1 MAGLARE
8 VGYDEPLIGKQ
19 LYLADEAA
27 ENGMRALSQE
37 EMDDSVQVREWQKA
51 GQLCLVDGKNW
62 LYDGR
67 TGRRFDNP
75 VTVGYVYFLKL
86 HHFGEMEVWALEAYG
101 AAYTLQEI
109 LTVKSDDVTGRVK
122 TYEAIVKGHNVPKPG
137 VPESF
142 KVLIKELQSLCLDMK
157 VLDAQGNEIELKDDD
172 EDTYQPGARDDYY
185 KDDEDF
191 GYDKNSDFA
200 SAGGFT
206 FKGDSDDDDL
216 TLELEDS
223 SEEGQLS
230 DEDYE

>member
-1 MAGLARE
+1 
-8 VGYDEPLIGKQ
+8 
-19 LYLADEAA
+19 
-27 ENGMRALSQE
+27 
-37 EMDDSVQVREWQKA
+37 
-51 GQLCLVDGKNW
+51 
-62 LYDGR
+62 
-67 TGRRFDNP
+67 
-75 VTVGYVYFLKL
+75 
-86 HHFGEMEVWALEAYG
+86 
-101 AAYTLQEI
+101 
-109 LTVKSDDVTGRVK
+109 
-122 TYEAIVKGHNVPKPG
+122 
-137 VPESF
+137 
-142 KVLIKELQSLCLDMK
+142 MK
-157 VLDAQGNEIELKDDD
+157 VLAAQGNEIELKDDD